1 MWKTVKTSRLWAAFC
16 LLALLAAACSPGPQ
30 TTFTPPV
37 VTPPGDT
44 APAPATATRPP
55 TESPAPTR
63 PPTETPTAAVR
74 QLPDPSGFWWRPLV
88 NGLNRPV
95 DVQFPP
101 GESETAFI
109 VLQDGQIVR
118 LTPDGLQAE
127 PFLDIRERV
136 GTKGAEQGLLGLA
149 FDPDYAAN
157 GRLYV
162 NYTDRNGDTVIAR
175 FTRLDETRADPASEE
190 RLLQVGQPFANHNGG
205 GLAFGPDGYL
215 YIGLGDGGAAGD
227 PLGNAQKTDTLLGKM
242 LRIDVRPAEGYG
254 IPPDNPFADGG
265 GRLEIWALG
274 LRNPWRFAFDPL
286 TGDLWIG
293 DVGQNQWEEI
303 DLAPAGSSGLN
314 FGWDYYEGTHPYEG
328 SPPAGLAL
336 TPPVAEYDHNQ
347 GCSVTGGVVY
357 RGALSAWQGV
367 YLFGDFCSGTVWGLL
382 PGASGWQMDALFRQ
396 MGNISSFGQDS
407 AGEVYLLDY
416 GGTLYRLEARP

>member
-1 MWKTVKTSRLWAAFC
+1 MWKTTKNSRLWAAFC
-16 LLALLAAACSPGPQ
+16 FLALLATACSSGPQ
-30 TTFTPPV
+30 TTFTPQV
-37 VTPPGDT
+37 VTPPTDT
-44 APAPATATRPP
+44 LPTTITATYLP
-55 TESPAPTR
+55 TESPALTPS
-63 PPTETPTAAVR
+63 PTEPPTAAVR
-74 QLPDPSGFWWRPLV
+74 QLPDPAGFWWRPLV

-101 GESETAFI
+101 GETETAFI
-109 VLQDGQIVR
+109 VLQDGEIVR
-118 LTPDGLQAE
+118 LTPNGLQAA

-149 FDPDYAAN
+149 FDPNYTTN
-157 GRLYV
+157 GRFYV

-175 FTRLDETRADPASEE
+175 FTRLDETRADPDSEE

-227 PLGNAQKTDTLLGKM
+227 PFGNAQKTDTLLGKI

-254 IPPDNPFADGG
+254 IPPDNPFAAGG

-286 TGDLWIG
+286 TADLWIG

-314 FGWDYYEGTHPYEG
+314 FGWDYYEGTHPYDG
-328 SPPAGLAL
+328 NPPVGLQV

-357 RGALSAWQGV
+357 RGTMSAWQGV

-382 PGASGWQMDALFRQ
+382 PGEAGWQMDALFRQ
-396 MGNISSFGQDS
+396 MGNISSFGQDA

-416 GGTLYRLEARP
+416 GGTLYRLETRP